1 MKSIYKFAIAVLT
14 LPIMLV
20 SCSDNDDYEPGPAPA
35 EDCMSVY
42 FPIQASY
49 NYEFLADE
57 DCIVPVK
64 VKRAESAE
72 AATIPLTVTANEDSQ
87 GAFVIPSQVEFAAG
101 EKEAVFNVDC
111 SNLPLRAKCSFTVKI
126 PEEYVNPYSE
136 GTADITVY
144 ASIIGAW
151 ELWAENVPFEFQDK
165 YNTVYSDIYAMRGTG
180 KFKIEN
186 FIGSGVD
193 LPFVVND
200 PAKDYAIITPT
211 ANYDDY
217 SNYVEQDDFNC
228 WYFYDSENDYWP
240 SWSPDGVTFP
250 GISYALVYGYDDS
263 YAYTYMRLSK
273 NEGRFYFS
281 MTYDDGTFGWNYVDF
296 SYEPLVDPFE

>member
-180 KFKIEN
+180 KFKMEN

-200 PAKDYAIITPT
+200 PAKD
-211 ANYDDY
+211 
-217 SNYVEQDDFNC
+217 
-228 WYFYDSENDYWP
+228 
-240 SWSPDGVTFP
+240 
-250 GISYALVYGYDDS
+250 
-263 YAYTYMRLSK
+263 
-273 NEGRFYFS
+273 
-281 MTYDDGTFGWNYVDF
+281 
-296 SYEPLVDPFE
+296 